1 MKEIYDFDAFYET
14 LIGHREEQF
23 AVPGVVCVAEEGSAY
38 SQAYQALMYA
48 RLSLTR
54 RFGMEFEDKDL
65 ERIMEAV
72 SVIEKE
78 VARGAF
84 QSILLAGDV

>member
-1 MKEIYDFDAFYET
+1 MCDFESFYET
-14 LIGHREEQF
+14 LTGHREGKF
-23 AVPGVVCVAEEGSAY
+23 AVPGVACIAEEGSAY
-38 SQAYQALMYA
+38 SRAYQTLMEA

-78 VARGAF
+78 AARGAF
-84 QSILLAGDV
+84 RSTLLAEDV

>member
-1 MKEIYDFDAFYET
+1 MCEFEVFYET
-14 LIGHREEQF
+14 LTGHREGQF
-23 AVPGVVCVAEEGSAY
+23 ALPGVASIAEEGSAY
-38 SQAYQALMYA
+38 CRAYQTLMDA

-54 RFGMEFEDKDL
+54 RFGMDFEDKDL

-78 VARGAF
+78 VARGVF
-84 QSILLAGDV
+84 QNR

>member
-14 LIGHREEQF
+14 LIGERIP
-23 AVPGVVCVAEEGSAY
+23 AMCMPGVVCIAEEGSAY
-38 SQAYQALMYA
+38 SRAYKTLMDA
-48 RLSLTR
+48 RISLTR
-54 RFGMEFEDKDL
+54 RFGMDFEDKDL

-72 SVIEKE
+72 STIEKE

-84 QSILLAGDV
+84 LSR